1 VTGRDQSSLAW
12 AEELHRRVA
21 ALATAAA
28 RAGVEHPDL
37 SGVRERLTRQQ
48 ALFAQAWVATGMP
61 APRLTPSPEEVSA
74 AGAALGDLS
83 TEVVGAAARTMVST
97 LDDVD
102 AMLTAAPAPQ
112 ATPAQPGPEAT
123 LPAAG
128 LPAPAVPALPVAA
141 PGSAPTAPHPPQIR
155 GVAGWPP
162 RKRNGL
168 VYGCFAL
175 GVLLVLF
182 ATALDDQ
189 HPLLIVLSVLVLPF
203 VAWLTAIIT
212 ILVLFRGS
220 PTGRSTT
227 PKMGLLICLAPNLL
241 LCCGLLGLAGARLL
255 G

>member
-1 VTGRDQSSLAW
+1 VS
-12 AEELHRRVA
+12 

-37 SGVRERLTRQQ
+37 SRVRERLTRQQ

-83 TEVVGAAARTMVST
+83 ADVVGAAARTMVST

-102 AMLTAAPAPQ
+102 AMLAPTPAP
-112 ATPAQPGPEAT
+112 PGVPV
-123 LPAAG
+123 
-128 LPAPAVPALPVAA
+128 PAVPAPP
-141 PGSAPTAPHPPQIR
+141 PGLARPPQVG

-162 RKRNGL
+162 RRRNAL
-168 VYGCFAL
+168 IYGCFAL
-175 GVLLVLF
+175 GVLVVDIAAATDETRPGLLVLS
-182 ATALDDQ
+182 L
-189 HPLLIVLSVLVLPF
+189 LVLPM
-203 VAWLTAIIT
+203 VAWLAALIT
-212 ILVLFRGS
+212 ILVAFRGS
-220 PTGRSTT
+220 PTGRVTT
-227 PKMGLLICLAPNLL
+227 PKMGLLICLAPDVL

>member
-12 AEELHRRVA
+12 AEELHRRVS

-37 SGVRERLTRQQ
+37 SRVRERLTRQQ

-102 AMLTAAPAPQ
+102 AMLAPASVPH
-112 ATPAQPGPEAT
+112 AGPAPVSGAVPTVPGPQVPT
-123 LPAAG
+123 LPV
-128 LPAPAVPALPVAA
+128 PAPPFPVQPAGPAR
-141 PGSAPTAPHPPQIR
+141 PPQVG

-162 RKRNGL
+162 RRRNAL

-175 GVLLVLF
+175 GVLVVDIAAATDETRPGLLVLS
-182 ATALDDQ
+182 L
-189 HPLLIVLSVLVLPF
+189 LVLPV
-203 VAWLTAIIT
+203 VAWLAALVT
-212 ILVLFRGS
+212 ILVTFRGS

-227 PKMGLLICLAPNLL
+227 PKMGLLMCFAPDLL
-241 LCCGLLGLAGARLL
+241 LCCSVVGLWLAERLG
-255 G
+255 

>member
-21 ALATAAA
+21 ALATAAS

-37 SGVRERLTRQQ
+37 SGVQERLTRQQ

-61 APRLTPSPEEVSA
+61 APRLAPSPEDVAA

-83 TEVVGAAARTMVST
+83 ADAVGAAARTMVST

-102 AMLTAAPAPQ
+102 ATLGAALTS
-112 ATPAQPGPEAT
+112 TPS
-123 LPAAG
+123 
-128 LPAPAVPALPVAA
+128 AVPAPVPLPVPAA
-141 PGSAPTAPHPPQIR
+141 RPVRPPQV
-155 GVAGWPP
+155 GGMAGWPP
-162 RKRNGL
+162 RRRNAL
-168 VYGCFAL
+168 IYGCFAL
-175 GVLLVLF
+175 GVLF
-182 ATALDDQ
+182 AHIATALDEA
-189 HPLLIVLSVLVLPF
+189 HPQLLVISMLVLPI
-203 VAWLTAIIT
+203 VAWLAALVT

-227 PKMGLLICLAPNLL
+227 PKMGLLICLAPDLL
-241 LCCGLLGLAGARLL
+241 LCCGVLGLAVARLL